1 MHLRCD
7 VLFLADVFQ
16 KFRNNSLKKC
26 WLCLNH
32 YLSATGSI
40 YDAMVKMTK
49 IKLVLI
55 PDLYMFIFF
64 QKIQEIK
71 FVIFLVD
78 IAKPTLN
85 N

>member
-26 WLCLNH
+26 WLFLNH

-49 IKLVLI
+49 IKLVRI
-55 PDLYMFIFF
+55 PDLDMFIFF
-64 QKIQEIK
+64 QK
-71 FVIFLVD
+71 D
-78 IAKPTLN
+78 TRD
-85 N
+85 